1 MLVQW
6 KLDAKRSDISDLTY
20 QIIFSGRNVIYLL
33 CYVLFKDKCYNKMP
47 ITSQKF
53 QVPVI
58 QL

>member
-6 KLDAKRSDISDLTY
+6 KLDTKRSDLTWHNKL
-20 QIIFSGRNVIYLL
+20 IFSGRNKIYLL
-33 CYVLFKDKCYNKMP
+33 CYVLFKDKCYNNMP
-47 ITSQKF
+47 NISQKF